1 MANIVTCTYI
11 FHGPKSKSVEKLIH
25 SLENSK
31 KEIYLDDI
39 VVALFEDPYE
49 YCTCNGKITNI
60 RTFDDKYFGFEF
72 DCRWNEPDDFKDL
85 LLQKFKGLKIEY
97 FVEDPANDSY
107 YTNSDRF
114 NPELILVESGTG
126 CKEYFS
132 RMEDAEEYA
141 LKLIGVKRSDKHT
154 DVLKE
159 LDKYNNK
166 EEHMFSNVRLHV
178 FDYFDD

>member
-1 MANIVTCTYI
+1 MANIVTCEYI
-11 FHGPKSKSVEKLIH
+11 FHGPKSKSVEMLIH

-31 KEIYLDDI
+31 EEIYLDDI

-49 YCTCNGKITNI
+49 YCTCDGKITNI
-60 RTFDDKYFGFEF
+60 RTFDGDFGFEF
-72 DCRWNEPDDFKDL
+72 DCRWNEPVDFKDL
-85 LLQKFKGLKIEY
+85 MLQKFKGLKIEY

-114 NPELILVESGTG
+114 SPELVLVETATG
-126 CKEYFS
+126 NKEYFN

-141 LKLIGVKRSDKHT
+141 LKLIGVEQLDEHT
-154 DVLKE
+154 DIFKE

-166 EEHMFSNVRLHV
+166 EEHMFSNVHLHV

>member
-11 FHGPKSKSVEKLIH
+11 FHGPKSKSVEKLIRN
-25 SLENSK
+25 LEKLN

-39 VVALFEDPYE
+39 VVALYEDPYE
-49 YCTCNGKITNI
+49 YCTCNGKITSI
-60 RTFDDKYFGFEF
+60 QTFDDKYFGFEF
-72 DCRWNEPDDFKDL
+72 DCRWNEPNDFRDL
-85 LLQKFKGLKIEY
+85 LIQKFKGLEIEY

-114 NPELILVESGTG
+114 NPELILVESVAEG
-126 CKEYFS
+126 KKYFN

-141 LKLIGVKRSDKHT
+141 LKLIGMKQSDKHT

-166 EEHMFSNVRLHV
+166 EEHMFSNVHLHV